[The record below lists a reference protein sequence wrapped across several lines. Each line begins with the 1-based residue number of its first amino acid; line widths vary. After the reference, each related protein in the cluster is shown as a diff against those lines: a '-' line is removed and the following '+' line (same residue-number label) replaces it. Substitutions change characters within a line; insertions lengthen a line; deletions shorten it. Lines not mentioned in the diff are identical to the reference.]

1 MAGNLYNVDIK
12 VAKCLIHTNVTYINL
27 ITSHQ
32 TKYNLFFIHIMYN
45 RRIIGLY

>member
-32 TKYNLFFIHIMYN
+32 TKDNLF
-45 RRIIGLY
+45 LYTLCITGEL